1 MKSVGEEGVG
11 SMQMLCCFTKRT
23 GASADFGL
31 CGGCWNQ
38 SSTNTEGWLDR
49 NAQKRMSKKEREKN
63 NEKGVN
69 IWKEHNSFTRSEVTQ
84 VWDIHMIELKKQHM
98 KASLNNKDKSC
109 TQSLVH

>member
-1 MKSVGEEGVG
+1 MIQGNGTYSHGMCTMLGSKSNLEMKSVGEECVG

-69 IWKEHNSFTRSEVTQ
+69 IWK
-84 VWDIHMIELKKQHM
+84 
-98 KASLNNKDKSC
+98 
-109 TQSLVH
+109 

>member
-1 MKSVGEEGVG
+1 MMQSNGTYSHGMCTILGSKSNLEMKSVGEECVG
-11 SMQMLCCFTKRT
+11 SMQILCCFTKRT

-69 IWKEHNSFTRSEVTQ
+69 IWK
-84 VWDIHMIELKKQHM
+84 
-98 KASLNNKDKSC
+98 
-109 TQSLVH
+109 

>member
-1 MKSVGEEGVG
+1 MMQGNGTYSHGMCTILGSKSNLEMKSVGEECVG
-11 SMQMLCCFTKRT
+11 SMQILCCFTKRT

-49 NAQKRMSKKEREKN
+49 NAQKRISKKEREKN

-69 IWKEHNSFTRSEVTQ
+69 IWK
-84 VWDIHMIELKKQHM
+84 
-98 KASLNNKDKSC
+98 
-109 TQSLVH
+109 